1 MCFQIDED
9 HRLLCAIAL
18 ACIVHQMIDC
28 WSPSDKMPPKQ
39 YNDDDDD
46 DDDDPDPDP
55 DDDDDDDGDDYDKLL
70 AIKR

>member
-1 MCFQIDED
+1 MCFQIDEDGEEAD

-28 WSPSDKMPPKQ
+28 WAPPEKMPPKQ

-46 DDDDPDPDP
+46 DP
-55 DDDDDDDGDDYDKLL
+55 DDGDDDYDYDELL

>member
-1 MCFQIDED
+1 MCFQIDEDGEEEPD

-28 WSPSDKMPPKQ
+28 WSHTDKMPPKQ

-46 DDDDPDPDP
+46 
-55 DDDDDDDGDDYDKLL
+55 YDKLL